1 MPECFTVKGSAC
13 QFTMEASVHQIAKHT
28 NVEITS
34 QQIVE
39 NCRELRDAKQRLAY
53 LREEWD
59 RMRVALNEQEGLV
72 DKLETNLRLEG
83 LRQRGEVP

>member
-13 QFTMEASVHQIAKHT
+13 EFTLEASVHHVAKVVQ
-28 NVEITS
+28 VEITS
-34 QQIVE
+34 REIAQQ
-39 NCRELRDAKQRLAY
+39 CMTLRDARQRLAY